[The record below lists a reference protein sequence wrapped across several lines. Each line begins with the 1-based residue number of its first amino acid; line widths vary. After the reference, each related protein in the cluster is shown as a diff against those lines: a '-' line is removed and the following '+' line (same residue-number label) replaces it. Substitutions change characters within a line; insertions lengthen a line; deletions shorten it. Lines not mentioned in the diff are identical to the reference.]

1 MELERPWSR
10 LFIGRPCRCRGGD
23 ISLVAPIFPELE
35 LASKSSRRFATV
47 FLLCCPRR
55 RALRSVEGVAMARR
69 VRRVSTASTR
79 YLEREQERSCV
90 RVRVHRVLHVLTGEA
105 VAVLPRA
112 RRRRR
117 GICVDGGRK
126 TTMLA
131 FGPHASVGVREGE
144 RRSLLGRPSAH
155 AGGRERGREGEGG
168 AGRLGQKEGE
178 GGNEPEFSFSISNSF
193 SISFLISIWFKSNSN
208 SYLNSNP

>member
-1 MELERPWSR
+1 MERPWSR
-10 LFIGRPCRCRGGD
+10 LFIGRPCRCRGRD

-47 FLLCCPRR
+47 FFLCCPRR

-69 VRRVSTASTR
+69 VHRVSTASTR
-79 YLEREQERSCV
+79 YLEREQERSYVCV
-90 RVRVHRVLHVLTGEA
+90 HVHRVLHVLTGEA

-117 GICVDGGRK
+117 GICVNGGRK

-144 RRSLLGRPSAH
+144 WRSLLGRPSAH
-155 AGGRERGREGEGG
+155 AGGREGGEKGRGERAGWARKKEREGMS
-168 AGRLGQKEGE
+168 
-178 GGNEPEFSFSISNSF
+178 PSSP
-193 SISFLISIWFKSNSN
+193 FLFPIPFLFLFLFPFGSKAIQIHI
-208 SYLNSNP
+208 